1 MTTEVVTF
9 GDANANVYKSL
20 WTHTSY
26 TRRNPHKYDDDDDD
40 DDATI
45 LFLTKGLDIFKGT
58 NQIVLSILN

>member
-9 GDANANVYKSL
+9 GDANANVYKSP

-26 TRRNPHKYDDDDDD
+26 TRRNPHRYDDD